1 MKKIRDLL
9 ANTQEC
15 LQRHPL
21 KQAKDNF
28 HDSAVEFNKS
38 KDTFDAKSKD
48 KPKDKMDSELF
59 EKEQSKLKKSVKCA
73 AACVSNV
80 IGTLTELEYSREALE
95 WLENCDKKDFTK
107 SLTVKLKFIDD
118 LLDKLRKY
126 ETSLKKA
133 IHMFKELADE
143 QQTTS
148 KTIQVIQDSYIKIS
162 VLLKEGGDMFSTA
175 ENVVSQLGKLDGCK
189 NTRPKYL
196 NIFKKSIDEINF
208 YSSQTC
214 IQACRNICQALLG
227 YPKSK

>member
-1 MKKIRDLL
+1 MKKIRNLL
-9 ANTQEC
+9 ANTQEW

-21 KQAKDNF
+21 KQAKYNF
-28 HDSAVEFNKS
+28 HDSAVEFNKF
-38 KDTFDAKSKD
+38 KDTFAKSKD
-48 KPKDKMDSELF
+48 KHKYKMDSKLF
-59 EKEQSKLKKSVKCA
+59 EKEQSKLKESAKCA
-73 AACVSNV
+73 TACVSNV

-95 WLENCDKKDFTK
+95 WLENFDKKNFTTDEL
-107 SLTVKLKFIDD
+107 SFIDD
-118 LLDKLRKY
+118 LLNDLREY
-126 ETSLKKA
+126 ATFLQKA

-175 ENVVSQLGKLDGCK
+175 ENVVSQLGKLVECK
-189 NTRPKYL
+189 NTRSKYL

-208 YSSQTC
+208 YSSQKC
-214 IQACRNICQALLG
+214 IQACRNICQALLD